1 MDKKFH
7 QAALTYAGIGIL
19 VVLLTLLFAVP
30 ARKAS
35 LLLYLAPGIFF
46 VLIFALLIYKNFRK
60 LTMALCFL
68 AGLRT
73 VLFML
78 NFFGIHVEYP
88 FLGFRV
94 HVLMT
99 QPFRPIFLINSL
111 LMVLIAYMLARA
123 AWDL

>member
-1 MDKKFH
+1 MDKKFR

-60 LTMALCFL
+60 LTMALCLL

-73 VLFML
+73 LLFML
-78 NFFGIHVEYP
+78 NFFGIHLGSP
-88 FLGFRV
+88 FFGFRF

-111 LMVLIAYMLARA
+111 LMALIAYMLARA

>member
-60 LTMALCFL
+60 LTMVLCLL
-68 AGLRT
+68 AGLRSL
-73 VLFML
+73 LFML
-78 NFFGIHVEYP
+78 NFFGIHLGYP
-88 FLGFRV
+88 FFGFRV

-111 LMVLIAYMLARA
+111 LMALIAYMLARA